1 MRGTIFP
8 CGLLF
13 VVRTV
18 LIRYFTV
25 SRAVLL
31 VCHAT
36 ATMATKSKRA
46 GNPGADVPCA
56 PEAPARMHVSDDAAP
71 AGPCREMAENST
83 RPSTATSVVAP
94 MMPGSF
100 APAFHIASTPAKRVI
115 DRMAPSTSRLNP
127 TADEA
132 DFPMFSSI
140 SLPPSP
146 YFKTHVT
153 DMKPIAAA
161 DATVIIATAV
171 CILLDGAYTLSKRAK
186 LNLLQANML
195 CCIGAISVLDST
207 QSASIDCSAFAD
219 LRFAG
224 YSEYD
229 NGCYVCQS
237 VGESNDCKLPN
248 GVPDPVEFE
257 DRSGCTINDYE
268 CLACP
273 QTPPV
278 IMELNPGATVY
289 YSTSC
294 THIVD
299 DGATEVSVVVT
310 DLDMIDI
317 TVVGLGSD
325 RSIMRPVE
333 QFPLNIGP
341 GFAASGVTFRQPLD
355 EDSKTAPRGLLMRY
369 SGSVDLDDVHAPT
382 AGTLLTARPVHP
394 SKLSSE
400 VNLKVSGSSA
410 DALAAIS
417 HVRGKIELH
426 CTNPNNTVV
435 VQQLHG
441 DKAPAINQDHGCRS
455 PIINLGELLNVFGKH
470 YETEFYQKG
479 SDQQAAPAAALFLP
493 QLTIATILL
502 LVITLLGHEGDILR
516 MMDTLSNRQQLHPV
530 REKHEF
536 ALQEEDEE
544 HE

>member
-1 MRGTIFP
+1 MQE
-8 CGLLF
+8 
-13 VVRTV
+13 
-18 LIRYFTV
+18 
-25 SRAVLL
+25 
-31 VCHAT
+31 
-36 ATMATKSKRA
+36 K
-46 GNPGADVPCA
+46 
-56 PEAPARMHVSDDAAP
+56 EDAAH
-71 AGPCREMAENST
+71 AGPCREMAENSIS
-83 RPSTATSVVAP
+83 PSTATSVVVPIA
-94 MMPGSF
+94 PGS
-100 APAFHIASTPAKRVI
+100 AMPAFHIASTPAKRAI
-115 DRMAPSTSRLNP
+115 ERMAPSTSRSNS
-127 TADEA
+127 TADA
-132 DFPMFSSI
+132 DAFFKFRRI

-153 DMKPIAAA
+153 DIKPMAAA
-161 DATVIIATAV
+161 EATVIIVAV
-171 CILLDGAYTLSKRAK
+171 VCFLLDGAYTLRKRAP
-186 LNLLQANML
+186 LNPLPTAML

-207 QSASIDCSAFAD
+207 QSASIDCSAFGD

-229 NGCYVCQS
+229 DGCYVCQS
-237 VGESNDCKLPN
+237 VGESTTCQLPT

-333 QFPLNIGP
+333 QFPLQVGP

-355 EDSKTAPRGLLMRY
+355 EDGNTAPRGLLMRY

-382 AGTLLTARPVHP
+382 AGTLLTARPTHP

-400 VNLKVSGSSA
+400 VDLKVSGSSA
-410 DALAAIS
+410 DALVAIS
-417 HVRGKIELH
+417 HVRGNIALH

-455 PIINLGELLNVFGKH
+455 PVINLGELLNVFGKH
-470 YETEFYQKG
+470 YETEFYHKG

-493 QLTIATILL
+493 QLTIATVLL
-502 LVITLLGHEGDILR
+502 LVITVLGHEGDILR
-516 MMDTLSNRQQLHPV
+516 MLDTLANRQQLHPV
-530 REKHEF
+530 REEHEF
-536 ALQEEDEE
+536 ALQEEEEPDEQ
-544 HE
+544 